1 MRFKA
6 SSFLST
12 RGALPAPPGSRLVL
26 PMILAIVLAIS
37 AVPAHADVALNII
50 ATFDS
55 TIASDPDAAAIE
67 ATINQAISFYE
78 TTFTTHTAAPIG
90 VTIDFKE
97 MATGLGQSNTTLYKV
112 SYQSF
117 INALTAANSTD
128 ATDIAA
134 LAGLPT
140 GPNNPVTGSTTINV
154 KTAELRA
161 LGYTSVPP
169 IGGFDGTIGLA
180 TSITTPGSP
189 GSSLQYSLLATTEH
203 EIDEVLGL
211 GSDLGATG
219 SFFNDPAPEDLFRY
233 NAAGARSFTA
243 NANCATAPTA
253 FLSLNGTTD
262 LAQFNNC
269 ANAGDYGDWQSD
281 PLPGGVNPK
290 VQDAFATPG
299 SNPSLSATSPE
310 SVALDALGYNLAGQ
324 QNPVPEPTSLDL
336 FGSVLAVTGFI
347 TRRRAGLRKNQQ
359 S

>member
-1 MRFKA
+1 
-6 SSFLST
+6 
-12 RGALPAPPGSRLVL
+12 
-26 PMILAIVLAIS
+26 MILAIVLAIS

-55 TIASDPDAAAIE
+55 TIASDPNAAAIE

-324 QNPVPEPTSLDL
+324 QNPVPEPTSLAL
-336 FGSVLAVTGFI
+336 FGSVLAVTGFV
-347 TRRRAGLRKNQQ
+347 TRRRAGLRRNQQ